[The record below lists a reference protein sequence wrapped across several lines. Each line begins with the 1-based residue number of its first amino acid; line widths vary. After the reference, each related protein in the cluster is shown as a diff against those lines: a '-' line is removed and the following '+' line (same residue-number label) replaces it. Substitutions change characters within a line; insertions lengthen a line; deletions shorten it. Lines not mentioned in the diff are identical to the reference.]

1 MAHAQITDNAGEPL
15 VFTPHDFRRIFATE
29 AIMNWMPPHIA
40 QLVLGHKDIT
50 TTMGYKAVYPDEAIT
65 AHRAFIARRRD
76 LRPAEEYRTPTEA
89 EWEEFLGHF
98 QRRKVEL
105 GDCGRAYG
113 TACHHEHC
121 LFSELRGQRCSSG
134 GCSATTADC
143 HHVRKVQFGWS
154 VESGHGSSATESG
167 HTALNRS
174 PSSSSLLLV
183 TPTSADLPACTHPP

>member
-1 MAHAQITDNAGEPL
+1 
-15 VFTPHDFRRIFATE
+15 
-29 AIMNWMPPHIA
+29 MNGMPPHIA

-65 AHRAFIARRRD
+65 AHRAFIARRRY

-113 TACHHEHC
+113 TACHHEHAC
-121 LFSELRGQRCSSG
+121 LTEMILKGSARPAGVILLTEGDRKYFVLRLIRACRVRQLGTWC
-134 GCSATTADC
+134 CSARLC
-143 HHVRKVQFGWS
+143 SRPRL
-154 VESGHGSSATESG
+154 SSRVTR
-167 HTALNRS
+167 LRS
-174 PSSSSLLLV
+174 R
-183 TPTSADLPACTHPP
+183 T